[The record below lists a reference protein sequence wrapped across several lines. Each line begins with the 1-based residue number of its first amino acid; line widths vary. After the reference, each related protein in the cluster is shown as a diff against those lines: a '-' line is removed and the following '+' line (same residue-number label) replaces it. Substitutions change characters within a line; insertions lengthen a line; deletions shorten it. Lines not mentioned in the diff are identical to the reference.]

1 MKIKFLWL
9 NFWKRPGK
17 ARNFLGFYTTRD
29 GKKYAIYEF
38 MDSRR
43 DTYVTADSV
52 VAELVWFTLLVRKA
66 DYPLINS
73 YASCTSILEH
83 KAEERESIKHFGN
96 M

>member
-29 GKKYAIYEF
+29 GRKYAIYEY
-38 MDSRR
+38 MQEVN
-43 DTYVTADSV
+43 DTYVTADPV
-52 VAELVWFTLLVRKA
+52 VAELTWFTLLLRKA
-66 DYPLINS
+66 DYVLTNS
-73 YASCTSILEH
+73 YVNCTKSLEY
-83 KAEERESIKHFGN
+83 KAEERERIKNFGN